1 MTRSRTFAWKLGWG
15 FATTVAL
22 TLVLGAVSLML
33 LHRNITMSGDLVEDT
48 TQDLIDVEKLQMAAE
63 RMNADG
69 RSFVLSR
76 DARHAQSVAAIHEE
90 AVALVASLRKMVHSE
105 EERIQVEQIQKTE
118 LEYHAAVARVMESA
132 KDRPTVEASL
142 KQFEEEVQSR
152 RGALDQK
159 IAAFLDR
166 EVRSFEAWKRST
178 ADADFWAYTILLT
191 LLGLIVVAAVVVSI
205 LLVRTLTRQLTSA
218 IQNVQSSSSEL
229 EASANQQATGAK
241 ETATAVSEIT
251 TTISELLASSKQIS
265 ESAQRVAQIAGETA
279 TGARSGDQTIQ
290 KAQELVGGIKRQVDV
305 IVNQMLDLGRKS
317 QRIGGV
323 LEIINELAEQTNIL
337 AINATIEAAGA
348 GEFGKRFSVVAEEIR
363 RLADRVGGFTKEIRE
378 LVEETRAA
386 VNATVMATESG
397 SKAVDAGERQFADV
411 TSSFKQIAGLV
422 STTSEAVREIELS
435 TRQQA
440 TAVEQ
445 VNAAIADV
453 AQATRETE
461 ASSSQTLQTATQLT
475 TLSRN
480 LSALVK
486 ASTNGSV

>member
-1 MTRSRTFAWKLGWG
+1 MTGSQTFGRKLAKG
-15 FATTVAL
+15 FGATLAL
-22 TLVLGAVSLML
+22 TLLLGAVSLTL
-33 LHRNITMSGDLVEDT
+33 LHRTITMSADLVEDT
-48 TQDLIDVEKLQMAAE
+48 TQDLIDAEKLQTAVDRIATE
-63 RMNADG
+63 G
-69 RSFVLSR
+69 RTSLANR
-76 DARHAQSVAAIHEE
+76 DPRRAQAIATAHEE
-90 AVALVASLRKMVHSE
+90 AVVLVTSLGRIVHSE
-105 EERIQVEQIQKTE
+105 EERGQVDAIRKAE
-118 LEYHAAVARVMESA
+118 LEYRDALNRVLESS
-132 KDRPTVEASL
+132 KDRSAEASL
-142 KQFEEEVQSR
+142 KMFEDEVQPKR
-152 RGALDQK
+152 DVLEQK

-166 EVRSFEAWKRST
+166 EFRSFDAWKRST
-178 ADADFWAYTILLT
+178 ADADFWAYAILLS
-191 LLGLIVVAAVVVSI
+191 LMALIVFAAVVVSVV
-205 LLVRTLTRQLTSA
+205 LVRTLTRELNAA

-241 ETATAVSEIT
+241 EAATAVSEIT

-279 TGARSGDQTIQ
+279 TGARAGDQTIQ

-348 GEFGKRFSVVAEEIR
+348 GEYGKRFSVVAEEIR

-397 SKAVDAGERQFADV
+397 SKAVDAGERQFSDV
-411 TSSFKQIAGLV
+411 TSSFKHIAGLV

-461 ASSSQTLQTATQLT
+461 ASASQTLQTATQLT

-486 ASTNGSV
+486 TSSNGSR